1 MLQKYQL
8 ARDHSRQ
15 TLTIKEY
22 AIIDKRLKNVKVAL
36 LRPEDYALLHEA
48 TYDSSAI
55 ESALNEGVTAL
66 VAALRTPFFYP
77 NASNAASI
85 AESVA
90 TLYNGKG
97 DTEVELFFDD
107 NSSPSE
113 TAADTPAA

>member
-1 MLQKYQL
+1 MIQKYQL
-8 ARDHSRQ
+8 ARDLSRK
-15 TLTIKEY
+15 TLTIREY

-48 TYDSSAI
+48 TYESSAI
-55 ESALNEGVTAL
+55 ESALVEGMTAL
-66 VAALRTPFFYP
+66 VGVLRTPFFYP

-97 DTEVELFFDD
+97 GTERELFFDD
-107 NSSPSE
+107 NNTRTE
-113 TAADTPAA
+113 TAADTPAS

>member
-8 ARDHSRQ
+8 ARDIPGQ
-15 TLTIKEY
+15 TLTIREY
-22 AIIDKRLKNVKVAL
+22 AIIDKHLKNVKVSL
-36 LRPEDYALLHEA
+36 LRPEDYSLLHEA
-48 TYDSSAI
+48 SYDSSAI
-55 ESALNEGVTAL
+55 ESALGEGMTAL

-90 TLYNGKG
+90 TLYNGGG

-107 NSSPSE
+107 NNTRPE